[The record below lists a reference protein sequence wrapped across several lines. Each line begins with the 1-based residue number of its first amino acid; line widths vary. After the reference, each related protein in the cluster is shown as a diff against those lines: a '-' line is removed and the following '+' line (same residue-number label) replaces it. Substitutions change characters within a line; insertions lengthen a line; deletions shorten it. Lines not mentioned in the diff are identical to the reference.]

1 MPETPRREQ
10 RERDSRIVHLR
21 ISDRTLCGI
30 LDFCGAESR
39 TLSGAVATFCD
50 TLVQHLREQGVVAE
64 LNPDFTATEQLQ
76 SLLVHYNMAV
86 EVGGSGGSGEE
97 SNSGAASQDSPRD
110 HLRNLIKE
118 AEQRVVQPA
127 TEESFYDFE
136 HGPGLRDI
144 DRVSQSVERP
154 APDLYRTAKLSWDF
168 IETTA
173 PLDRYVV
180 SANSLPADDPGTA
193 ALKMTIRIVYKQL
206 AMSSWGGAVAEK
218 LIRETMPRVV
228 EGLKNYDERD
238 DFSNRLEEEE

>member
-50 TLVQHLREQGVVAE
+50 TLVQHLREQGVVAT
-64 LNPDFTATEQLQ
+64 LNSDFTATELLQ

-86 EVGGSGGSGEE
+86 EVGGKSGEE
-97 SNSGAASQDSPRD
+97 SDTGAVAEDSPRE
-110 HLRNLIKE
+110 HLKRLIKE
-118 AEQRVVQPA
+118 AEHRVVQPA
-127 TEESFYDFE
+127 TEEQYYDFE
-136 HGPGLRDI
+136 SGPGLGDI
-144 DRVSQSVERP
+144 ERVSQSVERP
-154 APDLYRTAKLSWDF
+154 APDLYRTAKLPWDF

-206 AMSSWGGAVAEK
+206 AMSSWGGVVAEK